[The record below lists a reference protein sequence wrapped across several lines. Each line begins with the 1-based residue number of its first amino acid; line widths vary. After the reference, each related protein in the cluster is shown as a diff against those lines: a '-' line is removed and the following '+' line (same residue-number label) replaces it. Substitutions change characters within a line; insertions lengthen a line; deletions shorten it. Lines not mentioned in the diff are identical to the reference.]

1 MGAELGHQNTL
12 RGETDRKHAT
22 NVDHFGGG
30 ISTSLNMTMLEVS
43 RRPFVEITRVSI
55 VRFAFVMIMSV
66 QASVS

>member
-1 MGAELGHQNTL
+1 M
-12 RGETDRKHAT
+12 
-22 NVDHFGGG
+22 DHFGGG

-55 VRFAFVMIMSV
+55 ARFAFVTIMSV